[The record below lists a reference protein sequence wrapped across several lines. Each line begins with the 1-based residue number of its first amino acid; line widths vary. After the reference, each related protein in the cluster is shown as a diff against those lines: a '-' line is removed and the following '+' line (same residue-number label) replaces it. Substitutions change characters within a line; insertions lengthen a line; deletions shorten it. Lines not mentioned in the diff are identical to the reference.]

1 LEKYIFEDAA
11 QEIDLA
17 SDSLGNYREKRA
29 SGILEFQADGRS
41 KGNFSE

>member
-1 LEKYIFEDAA
+1 MEKYIFKDSA

-17 SDSLGNYREKRA
+17 SDSLENYREKRA

-41 KGNFSE
+41 KGYFSG